1 MSSPGTETDYD
12 VVIVGAG
19 LIGATMALLLRDS
32 GLRLALLDSQPML
45 TSYPSASAQSPD
57 AAGPSEFNP
66 SEFDP
71 RVSAITPASREL
83 FESLNVWQAMSQQ
96 RVGPYTHMHVR
107 ETDGTGSIDFCAAD
121 IHVNALG
128 YIVENRVSVAAM
140 HQQLKNQPGL
150 DCLMPASVS
159 AVSNQPA
166 MARLTLD
173 SGKQLGARLLIAAD
187 GAQSPVRAMTGFTTR
202 EWDYEHEA
210 IVCSVRTEQKH
221 GQCARQIFMDDG
233 VLAFL
238 PLAAPGDEAGHWCSI
253 VWSVLPTRAHALMG
267 LPDQAFCQ
275 TLSYASEH
283 WLGDVQQTGRRFS
296 FPLTQR
302 HAVDYVQGR
311 TVLVGDAAHSIH
323 PLAGQGANLGLADAV
338 ILARELS
345 SGKAAGRDPADPLV
359 LARYQRL
366 RKPHNLSMML
376 MMEGFKRLYADQPL
390 AVRWLRNT
398 GMKAVNQWP
407 LLKHQLIREA
417 MGSRIKIS

>member
-45 TSYPSASAQSPD
+45 TGQAPDSAHAPGVSPD
-57 AAGPSEFNP
+57 
-66 SEFDP
+66 FDP

-83 FESLNVWQAMSQQ
+83 FDSLGVWQAMSQW
-96 RVGPYTHMHVR
+96 RASAYTHMHVR

-121 IHVNALG
+121 IHASALG
-128 YIVENRVSVAAM
+128 YIVENRISVAAI
-140 HQQLKNQPGL
+140 HQQLQRQSGL

-166 MARLTLD
+166 MAQLVLD
-173 SGKQLGARLLIAAD
+173 SGQQLSTRLLIAAD
-187 GAQSPVRAMTGFTTR
+187 GAQSPVRGMTGFTTR
-202 EWDYEHEA
+202 EWDYEHQA

-238 PLAAPGDEAGHWCSI
+238 PLAASGDEDGHWCSI
-253 VWSVLPTRAHALMG
+253 VWSVLPSRAQALMG
-267 LPDQAFCQ
+267 LPEDAFCQ

-283 WLGDVQQTGRRFS
+283 WLGGVQQTSKRFS
-296 FPLTQR
+296 FALTQR
-302 HAVDYVQGR
+302 HAVDYVRGR

-323 PLAGQGANLGLADAV
+323 PLAGQGANLGLADAAV
-338 ILARELS
+338 LARELL
-345 SGKAAGRDPADPLV
+345 SGLSAGRDPADPIV

-407 LLKHQLIREA
+407 MLKHQLIREA
-417 MGSRIKIS
+417 MGSITKIS

>member
-1 MSSPGTETDYD
+1 MSAAGTAADYD

-19 LIGATMALLLRDS
+19 LIGAAMALLLRDS
-32 GLRLALLDSQPML
+32 GLRLALIDSQPVQAGQPL
-45 TSYPSASAQSPD
+45 VNDPISGSASATP
-57 AAGPSEFNP
+57 
-66 SEFDP
+66 EFDA

-83 FESLNVWQAMSQQ
+83 FESIGVWQTMVQWRAS
-96 RVGPYTHMHVR
+96 PYTHMHVR

-121 IHVNALG
+121 IHASALG
-128 YIVENRVSVAAM
+128 HIVENRICVAAM
-140 HQQLKNQPGL
+140 HQKLQTQPML
-150 DCLMPASVS
+150 DCVMPARVD
-159 AVSNQPA
+159 AVSNDQSVVQ
-166 MARLTLD
+166 LTLD
-173 SGKQLGARLLIAAD
+173 SGRQLTTRLLIAAD

-238 PLAAPGDEAGHWCSI
+238 PLAAPDDEAGHWCSI
-253 VWSVLPTRAHALMG
+253 VWSVLPLRAQALMG
-267 LPDQAFCQ
+267 LPDEAFCQ

-283 WLGDVQQTGRRFS
+283 WLGQIQQTSTRIS

-323 PLAGQGANLGLADAV
+323 PLAGQGANLGLADVAV
-338 ILARELS
+338 LARELIK
-345 SGKAAGRDPADPLV
+345 GKAAGRDPADPLV

-407 LLKHQLIREA
+407 MLKHQLIREA
-417 MGSRIKIS
+417 MGSGIKIS